1 MKMIK
6 PHIKKGDTVEI
17 ISGESKGQ
25 RGRVIKV
32 MPKEYKAFVEGE
44 GIKKAT
50 KHSKPNAA
58 NPQGGIVHQ
67 DIAIH
72 ISNLMLVD
80 GKGNK
85 TRILH
90 QRDKDGNKVR
100 ISKKTQEEI

>member
-1 MKMIK
+1 MIK
-6 PHIKKGDTVEI
+6 PRIKKGDTVEI

-32 MPKEYKAFVEGE
+32 MPSEYKAFVEGE

-72 ISNLMLVD
+72 ISNLMLID

-85 TRILH
+85 TRIGSKIGENGKKI
-90 QRDKDGNKVR
+90 RY
-100 ISKKTQEEI
+100 SKKTQEEI

>member
-1 MKMIK
+1 MIK

-32 MPKEYKAFVEGE
+32 MPREYRAYVEGE
-44 GIKKAT
+44 GVKKSV

-58 NPQGGIVHQ
+58 NPQGGIVHE

-72 ISNLMLVD
+72 ISNLMLID

-85 TRILH
+85 TRIA
-90 QRDKDGNKVR
+90 RKKNEAGKTMR
-100 ISKKTQEEI
+100 ISKKSQEEL

>member
-1 MKMIK
+1 MNKTVK
-6 PHIKKGDTVEI
+6 THIKKGDTVEI

-32 MPKEYKAFVEGE
+32 MPQEYKAFVEGE

-50 KHSKPNAA
+50 KHSKPTTA

-72 ISNLMLVD
+72 ISNLMLID

-85 TRILH
+85 TRIS
-90 QRDKDGNKVR
+90 RERKEGKSVR
-100 ISKKTQEEI
+100 ISKKSQEEL

>member
-1 MKMIK
+1 MKIIK
-6 PHIKKGDTVEI
+6 SHIKKGDTVEI

-32 MPKEYKAFVEGE
+32 MPSKYKAFVEGE

-80 GKGNK
+80 AKGNK
-85 TRILH
+85 SRVGSKIG
-90 QRDKDGNKVR
+90 DDGKKVR
-100 ISKKTQEEI
+100 YSKKTQEVI

>member
-6 PHIKKGDTVEI
+6 PHIKKGDTVEV

-32 MPKEYKAFVEGE
+32 MPQEYKAFVEGE

-50 KHSKPNAA
+50 KHSKPTSA

-80 GKGNK
+80 SKGKTK
-85 TRILH
+85 VSF
-90 QRDKDGNKVR
+90 QRNEEGKRVR
-100 ISKKTQEEI
+100 FSKNNPKEEI

>member
-1 MKMIK
+1 MIK

-44 GIKKAT
+44 GVKKAT

-85 TRILH
+85 TRIGFK
-90 QRDKDGNKVR
+90 RDEEGNKVR
-100 ISKKTQEEI
+100 YSKKTQEDI

>member
-32 MPKEYKAFVEGE
+32 MPRDYRAFVEGE
-44 GIKKAT
+44 GVKKSV

-58 NPQGGIVHQ
+58 NPQGGIVHE

-72 ISNLMLVD
+72 ISNLMLID

-85 TRILH
+85 TRVA
-90 QRDKDGNKVR
+90 KKKNEAGKPVR
-100 ISKKTQEEI
+100 ISKKSQEEL

>member
-1 MKMIK
+1 MIK
-6 PHIKKGDTVEI
+6 SHIKKGDTVEI
-17 ISGESKGQ
+17 ISGNSKGQ

-32 MPKEYKAFVEGE
+32 VPNDYKAFVEGE

-80 GKGNK
+80 AKGNK
-85 TRILH
+85 TRVGSKSNAEGEKI
-90 QRDKDGNKVR
+90 RY
-100 ISKKTQEEI
+100 SKKTQEEI

>member
-1 MKMIK
+1 MIK
-6 PHIKKGDTVEI
+6 PHIKKGDNVEI

-32 MPKEYKAFVEGE
+32 MPSEYRAFVEGE
-44 GIKKAT
+44 GVKKSV

-58 NPQGGIVHQ
+58 NPQGGIVHE

-72 ISNLMLVD
+72 ISNLMLID

-85 TRILH
+85 TRISKKKN
-90 QRDKDGNKVR
+90 DDGKNVR
-100 ISKKTQEEI
+100 ISKKSQEEI

>member
-1 MKMIK
+1 MIK

-32 MPKEYKAFVEGE
+32 MPADYTAFVEGE

-50 KHSKPNAA
+50 KHSKPNTA

-85 TRILH
+85 TRIGTK
-90 QRDKDGNKVR
+90 RNDDGKKVR
-100 ISKKTQEEI
+100 YSKKTQEEI

>member
-1 MKMIK
+1 MKS
-6 PHIKKGDTVEI
+6 HIKKGDTVEI

-32 MPKEYKAFVEGE
+32 MPQEYRAFVEGE
-44 GIKKAT
+44 GIKKAV

-58 NPQGGIVHQ
+58 NPQGGIVHE

-85 TRILH
+85 TRIA
-90 QRDKDGNKVR
+90 RKRNDDGKVVR
-100 ISKKTQEEI
+100 VSKKTQEDL

>member
-1 MKMIK
+1 MNMSKI
-6 PHIKKGDTVEI
+6 HIKKGDTVEI

-32 MPKEYKAFVEGE
+32 MPKDYKAFVEGE

-50 KHSKPNAA
+50 KHSKPDAA

-72 ISNLMLVD
+72 ISNLMLID
-80 GKGNK
+80 
-85 TRILH
+85 
-90 QRDKDGNKVR
+90 
-100 ISKKTQEEI
+100 

>member
-1 MKMIK
+1 MKAVK
-6 PHIKKGDTVEI
+6 PRIKKGDTVEI

-32 MPKEYKAFVEGE
+32 MPEKYKAFIEGE

-80 GKGNK
+80 AKGNK
-85 TRILH
+85 TRTGTKINEEG
-90 QRDKDGNKVR
+90 KKVR
-100 ISKKTQEEI
+100 YSKKTQEVI

>member
-1 MKMIK
+1 MIK
-6 PHIKKGDTVEI
+6 AHIKKGDSVEI

-32 MPKEYKAFVEGE
+32 LPSEYKAFVEGE

-80 GKGNK
+80 GKGAK
-85 TRILH
+85 TRISF
-90 QRDKDGNKVR
+90 KKEDGKRVR
-100 ISKKTQEEI
+100 YSKKNKEEKI

>member
-1 MKMIK
+1 MIK

-17 ISGESKGQ
+17 LSGESKGQ

-32 MPKEYKAFVEGE
+32 MPKDYKAFVEGE
-44 GIKKAT
+44 GVKKAT

-80 GKGNK
+80 AKGNK
-85 TRILH
+85 TRVGSKIV
-90 QRDKDGNKVR
+90 DGKKVR
-100 ISKKTQEEI
+100 YSKKTQEEI

>member
-32 MPKEYKAFVEGE
+32 IPSDYKAFVEGE

-80 GKGNK
+80 SKGAK
-85 TRILH
+85 TRISF
-90 QRDKDGNKVR
+90 KKEDGKRVR
-100 ISKKTQEEI
+100 YSKKNKEEKI

>member
-1 MKMIK
+1 MKMTK
-6 PHIKKGDTVEI
+6 PHIKKGDTVEV

-32 MPKEYKAFVEGE
+32 MPKEYKAFVEGA

-85 TRILH
+85 TRIAH
-90 QRDKDGNKVR
+90 KREDGKKIR

>member
-1 MKMIK
+1 MIK

-17 ISGESKGQ
+17 LSGESKGQ

-32 MPKEYKAFVEGE
+32 MPSEYKAFIEGE

-80 GKGNK
+80 AKGNK
-85 TRILH
+85 SRVGSRKNAEGKMI
-90 QRDKDGNKVR
+90 RY
-100 ISKKTQEEI
+100 SKKTQEEI

>member
-1 MKMIK
+1 MKMTK

-17 ISGESKGQ
+17 ISGENKGQ

-72 ISNLMLVD
+72 ISNLMLIDTKGDKTRVGFKRED
-80 GKGNK
+80 GK
-85 TRILH
+85 R
-90 QRDKDGNKVR
+90 VR
-100 ISKKTQEEI
+100 ISKKNQEAI

>member
-1 MKMIK
+1 MKL
-6 PHIKKGDTVEI
+6 HIKKGDTVEI
-17 ISGESKGQ
+17 LAGESKGQ

-32 MPKEYKAFVEGE
+32 MPAEYKAFVEGE
-44 GIKKAT
+44 GVKKAV

-72 ISNLMLVD
+72 ISNLMVVD

-85 TRILH
+85 TRVGRK
-90 QRDKDGNKVR
+90 QDGEGKSVR
-100 ISKKTQEEI
+100 ISRKTQEEI

>member
-1 MKMIK
+1 MTMIK
-6 PHIKKGDTVEI
+6 PHIIKGDSVEI

-32 MPKEYKAFVEGE
+32 IPRDYRAFVEGE
-44 GIKKAT
+44 GIKKAV

-58 NPQGGIVHQ
+58 NPQGGIVHE

-85 TRILH
+85 TRIAKK
-90 QRDKDGNKVR
+90 QNEEGKNVR
-100 ISKKTQEEI
+100 ISKKSQEEL